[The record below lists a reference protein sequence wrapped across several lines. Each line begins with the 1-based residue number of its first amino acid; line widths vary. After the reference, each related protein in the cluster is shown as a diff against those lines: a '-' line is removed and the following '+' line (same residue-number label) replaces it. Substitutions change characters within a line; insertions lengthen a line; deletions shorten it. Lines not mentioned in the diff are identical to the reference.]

1 LLFRDWF
8 VDFGPTRA
16 KSAASTKY
24 LPEPLWSLFPDTLG
38 IDDLPTGWKKK
49 PMDEIAEFRNGL
61 ALQNYPPED
70 SDCLPVIKIAQLR
83 QGVTS
88 RSDLASG
95 KIPPPYVVEDGD
107 LLFSWSGSLM
117 HVIWTGGRGALN
129 QHLFKVTSAEYPQWF
144 IFYWISEH
152 MPSFRSIAASK
163 ATTMGHIQR
172 HHLSE
177 ALAVI
182 PEGEILTVADQVI
195 GPLFERHITN
205 DLENHKL
212 ATVRNFLL
220 PRLMSGEVRLK
231 DAENQIGEVS

>member
-1 LLFRDWF
+1 
-8 VDFGPTRA
+8 
-16 KSAASTKY
+16 
-24 LPEPLWSLFPDTLG
+24 
-38 IDDLPTGWKKK
+38 
-49 PMDEIAEFRNGL
+49 
-61 ALQNYPPED
+61 
-70 SDCLPVIKIAQLR
+70 
-83 QGVTS
+83 
-88 RSDLASG
+88 
-95 KIPPPYVVEDGD
+95 
-107 LLFSWSGSLM
+107 
-117 HVIWTGGRGALN
+117 
-129 QHLFKVTSAEYPQWF
+129 
-144 IFYWISEH
+144 
-152 MPSFRSIAASK
+152 
-163 ATTMGHIQR
+163 MGHIQR